1 MMQTGY
7 SGVRGNCPRYL
18 CGRAKQLYGGEH
30 GCQSTGG
37 HRLEQTVLRE
47 LFTVLEPAA
56 LTATARALAD
66 AEAQHRT
73 RLVAFELA
81 VERARYEADRAR
93 RQYDAV
99 EPENRLVARTM
110 ERAWEDKL
118 AALRRAE
125 TDLRTQQARRPAALT
140 EQELAWVSRAG
151 ADVRKVFDAPST
163 TYRDRKQ
170 LLRAVIA
177 EVVVTLDRAADVA
190 TLRIIWQGG
199 DHTDLTMPLTRAGQ
213 HTRTT
218 DEDTVALVGRLA
230 ASYDDRTIAQIL
242 AKQRRRT
249 GTGLPWTQARV
260 QSLRVSRGIAAYR
273 RPAETVVPDDD
284 DAVVVTISEAERQLG
299 VSKFTLYRWLREGF
313 ITGEQLTP
321 SAPWRI
327 RIDQALRDRIV
338 PQAPAGWLDLEG
350 AARALGV
357 ARQTVLHKVQ
367 RGELAAV
374 HVNRGQRKGL
384 RIQVFPDQAGLLDN
398 P

>member
-1 MMQTGY
+1 M
-7 SGVRGNCPRYL
+7 
-18 CGRAKQLYGGEH
+18 GG
-30 GCQSTGG
+30 GG
-37 HRLEQTVLRE
+37 DRELVEQTVLRE
-47 LFTVLEPAA
+47 LSTVLAPAA

-81 VERARYEADRAR
+81 VERARYEADRAPPPVR
-93 RQYDAV
+93 RGRAG
-99 EPENRLVARTM
+99 EPVGRPHTWNVPGRTSSVRCAAPRPTCARS
-110 ERAWEDKL
+110 RPAG
-118 AALRRAE
+118 
-125 TDLRTQQARRPAALT
+125 PAALT

-151 ADVRKVFDAPST
+151 AGVRKVFDAPST

-260 QSLRVSRGIAAYR
+260 QSLRASRGIAAYR

-299 VSKFTLYRWLREGF
+299 VSKFTLYRWLRDGF
-313 ITGEQLTP
+313 ITGEQLTRP
-321 SAPWRI
+321 RPGGSGSTKHSGTGSSPK
-327 RIDQALRDRIV
+327 
-338 PQAPAGWLDLEG
+338 PQPAGSTWRGPHERSASPGRPCCTRSNAASSPPSTSTVDNEKACVSRSFPTRLDCLTTPDERDG
-350 AARALGV
+350 QWRP
-357 ARQTVLHKVQ
+357 R
-367 RGELAAV
+367 RG
-374 HVNRGQRKGL
+374 R
-384 RIQVFPDQAGLLDN
+384 
-398 P
+398 